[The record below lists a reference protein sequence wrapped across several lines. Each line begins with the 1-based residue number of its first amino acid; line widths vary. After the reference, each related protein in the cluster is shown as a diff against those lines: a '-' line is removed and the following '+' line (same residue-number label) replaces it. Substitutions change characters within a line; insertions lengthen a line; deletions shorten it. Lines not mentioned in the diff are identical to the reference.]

1 VTRTRVILLGAA
13 GAALVGAV
21 SAGSIVRVQAQ
32 RAEIA
37 EARRDLG
44 TAREQAARLT
54 QTAERL
60 RSDPAFIEKLARE
73 EQGLV
78 RQDETI
84 LKFPPKPR

>member
-1 VTRTRVILLGAA
+1 VILLGAA

-21 SAGSIVRVQAQ
+21 SAGSIMRVQAL

-44 TAREQAARLT
+44 TAREQEAGLA